1 MKSPYDN
8 KPEETWKSITK
19 NIVAKHPLS
28 LEAIR
33 QIVLESWEDITKSSI
48 GSYKIGVDIFPQPQ
62 ILGFF
67 LHELIPLK
75 LATRFPGQ
83 WHKDETKNDKDAVFI
98 KDSQFSIEI
107 KTSSNPKKVFG
118 NRSYGKKAK
127 NNVEK
132 TKKKSGYYLLINFKK
147 ITDNNRIGGI
157 TKIRFGWIDENDW
170 TSQSAETGQ
179 QASLS
184 AAVYE
189 KKMIEVQL

>member
-1 MKSPYDN
+1 MKSPYDH

-83 WHKDETKNDKDAVFI
+83 WHKDKTKNDKDAVFI

-107 KTSSNPKKVFG
+107 KTSSHPTKVFG

-132 TKKKSGYYLLINFKK
+132 TKTKSGYYLLINFKK
-147 ITDNNRIGGI
+147 ITDNNRIGCI
-157 TKIRFGWIDENDW
+157 TKIRFGWIDEDDW

>member
-19 NIVAKHPLS
+19 DIVAKHPLS
-28 LEAIR
+28 LEAIK

-48 GSYKIGVDIFPQPQ
+48 GNYKIGVDIFPQPQ

-83 WHKDETKNDKDAVFI
+83 WHKDKTKNDKDAVYI
-98 KDSQFSIEI
+98 KDSHFSIEI

-132 TKKKSGYYLLINFKK
+132 TKTKSGYYLLINFKK
-147 ITDNNRIGGI
+147 ITNNDRIGGV

-170 TSQSAETGQ
+170 ASQSAETGQ

-189 KKMIEVQL
+189 KKMIEIQL